1 MSDTAVNVLNAEIRH
16 RRDASIGVRST
27 ERKKKT
33 NFPVDTGFF
42 LGVEPTTT
50 VETLWP
56 RAAKRMVNER
66 MINGAKNTRRTK
78 ATIFVEGFDIRER
91 AVYVARTKREF
102 DGFVNAGA
110 WRILRYCG
118 IVGSIPRQASVEWKA
133 TGEKGRKGERERAG
147 ND

>member
-1 MSDTAVNVLNAEIRH
+1 MRH
-16 RRDASIGVRST
+16 CRDPPIGVRST
-27 ERKKKT
+27 ERKKET
-33 NFPVDTGFF
+33 NFPVDAGRV
-42 LGVEPTTT
+42 LGVEPTTA

-56 RAAKRMVNER
+56 QAAKRMKNER

-78 ATIFVEGFDIRER
+78 ATIFVEGFDIREH

-102 DGFVNAGA
+102 DGFANAGA
-110 WRILRYCG
+110 WRILRYFG
-118 IVGSIPRQASVEWKA
+118 IVDSIPRQASVEWKA